1 MNVQHEIDGA
11 ESSSQPARTRTLG
24 PIPSQ
29 LDAEHG
35 AAPADQLDATQRPT
49 VGNDH
54 GCAAGDVGTGSKVD
68 TATGEGL
75 RSASQAL
82 APSLVY

>member
-1 MNVQHEIDGA
+1 MFLQRENDGA
-11 ESSSQPARTRTLG
+11 ESSSQPARTRLLG

-29 LDAEHG
+29 LDAEQA
-35 AAPADQLDATQRPT
+35 AAPAGPLDVTQRPT
-49 VGNDH
+49 LGNEH

-75 RSASQAL
+75 RSTSQAL
-82 APSLVY
+82 APSPAY